1 MLIDMEQKYDF
12 DSVIDRR
19 GSGSVMVDMCQDMFG
34 RTDITPLWVADM
46 GFAACP
52 AITEALVQRVQGHP
66 IYGYSVPLEDYW
78 QSIIDWQRERNGLEF
93 TQEEACYI
101 GGIVNGFGL
110 ALNYFTKPGDRII
123 IQEPVYHP
131 FRMLITGNNRLVVN
145 NALKR
150 TADGF
155 YEMDL
160 EGLERIMEQEQP
172 RMMVLCN
179 PHNPIGIAWSAD
191 VQRQVAALA
200 RKHGIVVFSDEIHG
214 DLTLRGQ
221 RHTSFLTVS
230 DDAREVGLVMGAP
243 SKTFNIAGI
252 VSSWCVVKN
261 PALRKPFFNWLATN
275 SQSAPNFLSMTA
287 TRAAYRHG
295 GPWLAQCLDY
305 IEEGIDLVV
314 NYCRDHIPGITAI
327 KPQASFLVWLD
338 CTGLGL
344 DHDALID
351 LFVNKARLGLNDG
364 AMFGKAGSG
373 FMRLNVA
380 VPHSILRTAM
390 QQLADAVTQLSQTTI
405 TT

>member
-295 GPWLAQCLDY
+295 GEWLSQCLDY
-305 IEEGIDLVV
+305 IEGNIDLVEQ
-314 NYCRDHIPGITAI
+314 YCREHIPGVVAI
-327 KPQASFLVWLD
+327 KPQAGFLVWLD

-344 DHDALID
+344 EHEQVID
-351 LFVNKARLGLNDG
+351 LFRNKAKLAMNEGS
-364 AMFGKAGSG
+364 MFGEAGRCH
-373 FMRLNVA
+373 MRFNMGSPRCVIEQAMHQLEAA
-380 VPHSILRTAM
+380 VKSL
-390 QQLADAVTQLSQTTI
+390 
-405 TT
+405 

>member
-1 MLIDMEQKYDF
+1 MTNERYDF
-12 DSVIDRR
+12 DTVIDRR
-19 GSGSVMVDMCQDMFG
+19 GTGSVMYDLRSAMFG
-34 RTDITPLWVADM
+34 REDILPLWVADM

-52 AITEALVQRVQGHP
+52 AITRALEERIVGHP

-93 TQEEACYI
+93 TQEECCFI

-110 ALNYFTKPGDRII
+110 ALNHFTRPGDKVV

-131 FRMLITGNNRLVVN
+131 FRNLIVGNDRLVVN
-145 NALKR
+145 NGLKR

-160 EGLERIMEQEQP
+160 DGLERIMAEERP
-172 RMMVLCN
+172 AMMVLCN
-179 PHNPIGIAWSAD
+179 PHNPIGIAWPAD
-191 VQRQVAALA
+191 VQAQVAAMA
-200 RKHGIVVFSDEIHG
+200 RRHGVVVFSDEIHG
-214 DLTLRGQ
+214 DLVLEGH

-230 DDAREVGLVMGAP
+230 DDARAVGVVMGAP

-261 PALRKPFFNWLATN
+261 PELRKPFFTRLSNN
-275 SQSAPNFLSMTA
+275 EQCSPNFLSMTA

-295 GPWLAQCLDY
+295 AEWLRQCIEY
-305 IEEGIDLVV
+305 IEANIDFVV
-314 NYCRDHIPGITAI
+314 DYCREHIPGIVAI

-344 DHDALID
+344 EHDALID

-364 AMFGKAGSG
+364 AMFGKSGSG
-373 FMRLNVA
+373 CMRLHVA
-380 VPHSILRTAM
+380 VLRRVLMQAM
-390 QQLADAVTQLSQTTI
+390 QQLEQAVNENRSLS
-405 TT
+405 